1 MEPPPDASAQ
11 SPGQSS
17 AQSWQTSLPDPLPE
31 SLLRDLEDLA
41 VSAAR
46 AAGRFIVQERPP
58 RLGVLD
64 TKSSVNDIVT
74 VMDQQSEVLLRAH
87 LLRARPDDAILG
99 EEDGAS
105 AGSSGITWVIDPIDG
120 TVNYLYEIPAFC
132 VSVAA
137 VIGDA
142 ATAGRWRPVAGAVF
156 NPSTGEIFH
165 ARLGGGAYVRHADA
179 GQPAAGQAAAG
190 QAAEDR
196 TITVNPVEVLL
207 QSLVATGFGYLP
219 QVRARQGAVV
229 AALLPEIRDIRR
241 AGSAALDLCAVA
253 CGTVDA
259 YYESGLNAWDLA
271 AGWVIA
277 TEAGALVTGLL
288 DVDPGQGAVVAAG
301 PGIHA
306 SLLSRLEALAPL
318 R

>member
-1 MEPPPDASAQ
+1 MCPSL
-11 SPGQSS
+11 GSS
-17 AQSWQTSLPDPLPE
+17 GHGLTEPLPQP
-31 SLLRDLEDLA
+31 LLRELEDLA

-46 AAGRFIVQERPP
+46 AAGTFIVDERP
-58 RLGVLD
+58 RGLGVLQ

-74 VMDQQSEVLLRAH
+74 VMDQRSEQLLRAH
-87 LLRARPDDAILG
+87 LLGARPDDAILG

-105 AGSSGITWVIDPIDG
+105 LGTSGITWVIDPIDG
-120 TVNYLYEIPAFC
+120 TVNYLYEIPAYC

-142 ATAGRWRPVAGAVF
+142 GTPGRWQPVAGAIC
-156 NPSTGEIFH
+156 NPLTGQIFH
-165 ARLGGGAYVRHADA
+165 ARRGGGAHVRQD
-179 GQPAAGQAAAG
+179 GRDLVIQ
-190 QAAEDR
+190 
-196 TITVNPVEVLL
+196 VNPVEVLL

-219 QVRARQGAVV
+219 EVRARQGHVL
-229 AALLPEIRDIRR
+229 AAILPGVRDIRR

-259 YYESGLNAWDLA
+259 YYESGLNPWDLA

-277 TEAGALVTGLL
+277 TEAGALVTGLNGIG
-288 DVDPGQGAVVAAG
+288 PSESAVVAAG
-301 PGIHA
+301 PGIQEA
-306 SLLSRLEALAPL
+306 LLSKLEALAPL

>member
-1 MEPPPDASAQ
+1 MCADVGL
-11 SPGQSS
+11 PGQALSE
-17 AQSWQTSLPDPLPE
+17 PLLHE
-31 SLLRDLEDLA
+31 LEDLA

-46 AAGRFIVQERPP
+46 AAGRFIVRERP
-58 RLGVLD
+58 RGLGVLD

-74 VMDQQSEVLLRAH
+74 VMDQQSEALLRAH
-87 LLRARPDDAILG
+87 LLGARPDDAILG

-105 AGSSGITWVIDPIDG
+105 DGTSGITWVIDPIDG
-120 TVNYLYEIPAFC
+120 TVNYLYEIPAYC

-142 ATAGRWRPVAGAVF
+142 GTAGRWQPVAGAIC
-156 NPSTGEIFH
+156 NPLTAEIFH
-165 ARLGGGAYVRHADA
+165 ARVGGGAHVLEADDDTA
-179 GQPAAGQAAAG
+179 I
-190 QAAEDR
+190 R
-196 TITVNPVEVLL
+196 VNTVDVLL

-219 QVRARQGAVV
+219 EVRARQGEVL
-229 AALLPEIRDIRR
+229 AAILPEIRDIRR

-259 YYESGLNAWDLA
+259 YYESGLNPWDLA
-271 AGWVIA
+271 AGWIIA
-277 TEAGALVTGLL
+277 TEAGAVVSGLNGMT
-288 DVDPGQGAVVAAG
+288 PGQAAVVAAG
-301 PGIHA
+301 PGIHG